1 MAVYVLDTSAILA
14 AFKGEP
20 GNLQVRDILEAAEV
34 HNGTQIFVPFLALM
48 EVEYQ
53 FLRAMPLRDVE
64 HWINVTLNWPIE
76 VVESTPD
83 WRGAAAAIKAV
94 GKVCLAD
101 AWVAALALLKDA
113 ELIHKDPEFDAVVG
127 LKHLRLPYD
136 TPSTRGGRLDHSA
149 VN

>member
-1 MAVYVLDTSAILA
+1 MAVYVLDTSAVLA

-20 GNLQVRDILEAAEV
+20 GHEQVREVLEVAEAQKA
-34 HNGTQIFVPFLALM
+34 TEIFVPFLALM

-53 FLRAMPLRDVE
+53 FLRAMPPKDVD
-64 HWINVTLNWPIE
+64 HWINVTLSWPIE
-76 VVESTPD
+76 VVESTPG
-83 WRGAAAAIKAV
+83 WRGAAAAIKAL
-94 GKVCLAD
+94 GKVSLAD

-136 TPSTRGGRLDHSA
+136 TPSTRGRST
-149 VN
+149 